1 MRADKLTNQ
10 FQLALSEA
18 QSKAIGQDNQFI
30 EPVHV
35 LSAMLEQANSGVA
48 HLLANSGVDLNQLK
62 SQCAGEGS

>member
-48 HLLANSGVDLNQLK
+48 HLPR
-62 SQCAGEGS
+62 